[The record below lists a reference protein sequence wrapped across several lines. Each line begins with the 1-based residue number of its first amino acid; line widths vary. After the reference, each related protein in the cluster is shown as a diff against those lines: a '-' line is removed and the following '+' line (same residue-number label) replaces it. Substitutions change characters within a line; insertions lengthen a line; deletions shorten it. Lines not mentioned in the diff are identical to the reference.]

1 MTAVTSMKPSVKV
14 SSLAMVSSAILHL
27 TYRVPPS
34 AMSPRR
40 LLSRRLEAMS
50 EYIAGIYKTRSAP
63 SDIYLIKTRLSEFAD
78 SSDTVLNESI
88 LYSRTG
94 KTQYGRSTLVVA
106 MRVFDYNQTQDIDS
120 TVELERRHM
129 DSERELENLL
139 NANSEMLLDET
150 VLIFSRQPSLEPGLP
165 DLVALDEYGNVIVFE
180 LKKGFSGTGSASEET
195 ILSQP
200 QNYARALAP
209 FDYDDLNE
217 LYQEYVQQIEEGEL
231 NVDESLLHGD
241 ELREAFEV
249 VFGQT
254 LRPSQ
259 YNEKQ
264 RMVILAETITG
275 QTAENALYLQEQG
288 LNVQCQETQ
297 IFETEEGDRLV
308 ANSIVVD
315 YDNRRVRPK
324 RGSGNPAHKEEN
336 KEILE
341 RAYPQIQSLV
351 GGSTVRELIKSFDM
365 RDVMLTSQNP
375 SHPDSMK
382 YVLRLKPLLSNRV
395 RVAVDVH
402 QDEDAIEAIRDN
414 ASLFED
420 RGFEVERKRSRYN
433 VVRYTW
439 DINSLEP
446 LSRDKMLDEI
456 ADKYSELVEAG
467 HEIFECSKIK

>member
-1 MTAVTSMKPSVKV
+1 M
-14 SSLAMVSSAILHL
+14 
-27 TYRVPPS
+27 
-34 AMSPRR
+34 
-40 LLSRRLEAMS
+40 
-50 EYIAGIYKTRSAP
+50 
-63 SDIYLIKTRLSEFAD
+63 
-78 SSDTVLNESI
+78 
-88 LYSRTG
+88 
-94 KTQYGRSTLVVA
+94 Q
-106 MRVFDYNQTQDIDS
+106 VFDYDQTQVPSD
-120 TVELERRHM
+120 TTELERKHL
-129 DSERELENLL
+129 DSEEDLEDLL
-139 NANSEMLLDET
+139 NANPEMLLDET

-165 DLVALDEYGNVIVFE
+165 DLVALDQYGNVIVFE

-209 FDYDDLNE
+209 FDYDDLND
-217 LYQEYVQQIEEGEL
+217 LYQEYVRQIEEGEI
-231 NVDESLLHGD
+231 NVDESALQGD
-241 ELREAFEV
+241 ELNEAFEA

-275 QTAENALYLQEQG
+275 QTTENALYLQEQG

-297 IFETEEGDRLV
+297 IFGTEEGDRIV

-336 KEILE
+336 EEILK

-351 GGSTVRELIKSFDM
+351 GGSTVHELIKSFDM
-365 RDVMLTSQNP
+365 RDVKLTSQNP

-382 YVLRLKPLLSNRV
+382 YMLRLKPLHKGRV
-395 RVAVDVH
+395 RVAVDVY

-420 RGFEVERKRSRYN
+420 RGFEVRRTRTRYN
-433 VVRYTW
+433 VVVYTW
-439 DINSLEP
+439 EINSLEP
-446 LSRDKMLDEI
+446 LSQDEMLEEI
-456 ADKYSELVEAG
+456 ADKYAELVETG
-467 HEIFECSKIK
+467 HEIFECAQVE